1 VSTPVEGGRGVRLRV
16 AGIDVHLD
24 LSFVLIMGI
33 IGYLSGATS
42 PARMLVWLVVA
53 ALAVLIHELGHAVL
67 ARTTGAVP
75 VVALTGFGGVT
86 MYSPPRPLSRGR
98 SLAISIAGP
107 AVGLAAGSLIWA
119 LDVVAIHDLT
129 PGGLLHFGL
138 RAAKFTTIAWS
149 VLNLLPVLPLDGGQ
163 AMRELLPG
171 SAEVRERRAAMV
183 SLGVLAPLIVLAVLW
198 KQVFVAAFLLL
209 FGISNLQTV
218 LNRPGRAEPAHLPEG
233 PPPLSPEQAVVGLLW
248 QGAKAQARATL
259 ESLPAGTPVDLAVH
273 GAVLAVTDQ
282 PDQGQALLE
291 QERARRP
298 DDANVVALLVLT
310 HALRH
315 DWEAVVRD
323 LRASYAPLVP
333 LAVVERAMQEATAA
347 GRPDVAAR
355 LEAMPRPDPH

>member
-1 VSTPVEGGRGVRLRV
+1 MV
-16 AGIDVHLD
+16 
-24 LSFVLIMGI
+24 
-33 IGYLSGATS
+33 
-42 PARMLVWLVVA
+42 VWLVVA
-53 ALAVLIHELGHAVL
+53 ALAVLVHELGHAVL

-86 MYSPPRPLSRGR
+86 MYTPPRPLSRGR

-107 AVGLAAGSLIWA
+107 AVGLAVGALIWA
-119 LDVVAIHDLT
+119 LDVAVIGELT
-129 PGGLLHFGL
+129 PGGLLDFGL

-183 SLGVLAPLIVLAVLW
+183 SLAVLVPLIVMVLLW
-198 KQVFVAAFLLL
+198 EQRFVNQVFVAAFLLL
-209 FGISNLQTV
+209 FGVSNLQTV
-218 LNRPGRAEPAHLPEG
+218 LNRPGRPEPAHVPEG
-233 PPPLSPEQAVVGLLW
+233 PPPLLPEQAVAGLLW
-248 QGAKAQARATL
+248 QGARAEARATL
-259 ESLPAGTPVDLAVH
+259 ESLPPGTPVDLAVH

-282 PDQGQALLE
+282 PEQGQALLE
-291 QERARRP
+291 QERSRRP

-323 LRASYAPLVP
+323 LEASYAPLVP

-347 GRPDVAAR
+347 GRPDIAAQ
-355 LEAMPRPDPH
+355 LGAMPRPDPR